1 MTMATK
7 PEGPTYC
14 AIRMARPKRPGPRSR
29 CHHGLFLLLLGH
41 KRRASKLVGQP
52 GARASVALHIN
63 RSSRCSLSRPVM
75 PVSWKAALRRA
86 PSQDAALITSWSQSV
101 AVTLPLRFLLYCSF
115 RCRLKLANM
124 QTSNGCSSH
133 VRPAGMITNQICN
146 LAAQRPPPS
155 RGELVPCPAAAQSA
169 AAQTCFARHG
179 TAAPGIASSPQKL
192 PSWRSPS

>member
-29 CHHGLFLLLLGH
+29 CHHGMFLLLLGH
-41 KRRASKLVGQP
+41 KRRASKLMGQP

-75 PVSWKAALRRA
+75 PVSWAALQRRA

-101 AVTLPLRFLLYCSF
+101 AVTLPLLARFLLCYSL
-115 RCRLKLANM
+115 RYHLKLENI
-124 QTSNGCSSH
+124 QTSSGCSSQM
-133 VRPAGMITNQICN
+133 RPADMIINQICN
-146 LAAQRPPPS
+146 
-155 RGELVPCPAAAQSA
+155 SA
-169 AAQTCFARHG
+169 SLRATSKPR
-179 TAAPGIASSPQKL
+179 
-192 PSWRSPS
+192 